1 MNTGVN
7 IGIAFAAGVL
17 SFLSPCILPLIPA
30 YLSLMAGTT
39 LQDLRDRGGMRKSA
53 LLNTVFFI
61 IGFSIIFMALGILF
75 TSTFA
80 LLSGIG
86 QIINIVAGAIVII
99 LGLNFIFNF
108 WNMLNIEKRFHLQ
121 NRPTSLPA
129 SLLFGMAFGAGWSPC
144 IGPILSSIL
153 FLAGTSGSLG
163 RGIILL
169 SVYSIGLGLP
179 FLLTALFL
187 PAALRQMDRIKK
199 HLNTI
204 KIVSGILL
212 IAIGL
217 LIALGRLQKF
227 NTILFSAAYRLE
239 SWEQAYPNA
248 ARGLFGAVFFL
259 FSAAVG
265 FFYIRRMQKDRS
277 GNLETVPDRPE
288 DAAPA
293 GSSVHLTRNR
303 KLRPFRIGFFLLF
316 LSVSILS
323 AAGILNFS
331 ELLSS
336 WFNFQGL

>member
-53 LLNTVFFI
+53 LLNTVFFV

-212 IAIGL
+212 IAVGL

-259 FSAAVG
+259 FAAAVG
-265 FFYIRRMQKDRS
+265 FFYIRRIQKDRS
-277 GNLETVPDRPE
+277 GNLATVPDQPG
-288 DAAPA
+288 DAVPA
-293 GSSVHLTRNR
+293 GSTAQLTRHR
-303 KLRPFRIGFFLLF
+303 KIRPIRIGFFLLF
-316 LSVSILS
+316 LTVSILS